1 MTAESNNTPARNPG
15 NTNRL
20 SMQIEGRRV
29 VTALGDFE
37 LTIGSPETVISDC
50 GISAVDVYT
59 VDELGLGV
67 RL

>member
-1 MTAESNNTPARNPG
+1 MP
-15 NTNRL
+15 
-20 SMQIEGRRV
+20 
-29 VTALGDFE
+29 ALGEFGLPTE
-37 LTIGSPETVISDC
+37 SPETVISDC

>member
-1 MTAESNNTPARNPG
+1 
-15 NTNRL
+15 
-20 SMQIEGRRV
+20 MQIEGRRV